1 MTHYLILVAIGI
13 SMGLFGGLLGIGGS
27 VVMIPA
33 LVLAFGEN
41 QHLYQASAM
50 ICNFFVA
57 AAATVAHKREEIL
70 VGSVVKY
77 MVPASVLGSIGGVFL
92 SNAPFFSHGK
102 SYVLAHIFGLFLIYV
117 IYHNAVRLYRDYR
130 PKPEYARGEINPDA
144 IGTAALSIIIGFVTG
159 IAGGLLGL
167 GGGTVCIP
175 LQQVLLKM
183 PLKKAIANSAATII
197 LIALVGSILKN
208 ATLYQHN
215 IAVTESIRIAAI
227 VIPSAAIAGF
237 AGARL
242 MHVLPKRY
250 VRMAFIA
257 LLVLASYKML
267 TV

>member
-1 MTHYLILVAIGI
+1 MTDYVILVAIGI

-27 VVMIPA
+27 VIMIPG

-57 AAATVAHKREEIL
+57 AAATVAHKKQEIL

-77 MVPASVLGSIGGVFL
+77 MVPGSVLGVISGVFL

-130 PKPEYARGEINPDA
+130 PKLGHARGQMKNSA
-144 IGTAALSIIIGFVTG
+144 VLSMIIGFTTG

-167 GGGTVCIP
+167 GGGAVCIP
-175 LQQVLLKM
+175 MQQVLLKM

-208 ATLYQHN
+208 VTLHKHN
-215 IAVTESIRIAAI
+215 IAVIDSIKIAVV
-227 VIPSAAIAGF
+227 VIPAAAIAGF

-242 MHVLPKRY
+242 MHILPKRY
-250 VRMAFIA
+250 VRIVFIA
-257 LLVLASYKML
+257 LLLLASHKML

>member
-1 MTHYLILVAIGI
+1 MTDYLIFVAIGI

-50 ICNFFVA
+50 ICNFFVS
-57 AAATVAHKREEIL
+57 AAATIAHKKQEIL

-77 MVPASVLGSIGGVFL
+77 MVPASAVGSIGGVFL
-92 SNAPFFSHGK
+92 SNAPLFSHGK
-102 SYVLAHIFGLFLIYV
+102 SYVLAHVFGLFLIYV

-130 PKPEYARGEINPDA
+130 PRPEHTRRQMKDSAL
-144 IGTAALSIIIGFVTG
+144 LSIIIGFVTG
-159 IAGGLLGL
+159 IAGGLLGI
-167 GGGTVCIP
+167 GGGAVCVP

-197 LIALVGSILKN
+197 LIAVVGSILKN

-250 VRMAFIA
+250 VRMAFIG

-267 TV
+267 TA